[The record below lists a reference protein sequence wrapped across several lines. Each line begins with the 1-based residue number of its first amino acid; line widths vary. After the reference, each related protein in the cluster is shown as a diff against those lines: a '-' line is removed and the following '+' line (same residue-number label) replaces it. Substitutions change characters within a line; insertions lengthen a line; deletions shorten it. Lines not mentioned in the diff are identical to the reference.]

1 MNNKISKNMTYKEYI
16 ELGFERTDMSCSVEF
31 ERTGYHG
38 FALSKKLQ
46 NNHLIE
52 VSSAELNNPKLFIKK
67 RNGETYHIIPITTE
81 AVIDL
86 LHEAK

>member
-1 MNNKISKNMTYKEYI
+1 MTYKQYI

-52 VSSAELNNPKLFIKK
+52 VSSGELNNPKLFIKK
-67 RNGETYHIIPITTE
+67 RNGDTYHIIPISPE

-86 LHEAK
+86 LHDGKN